1 MNTSPPDSPSRLIR
15 ESNNELLKKVV
26 GDAASAVKTE
36 EEKQKLQAFND
47 LIDSTIADLE
57 AEELLARVRSLR
69 PDGEVTPSP
78 SGGVK
83 RRRRHRKTRR
93 KKSKR
98 KTKRK
103 KTRRR

>member
-1 MNTSPPDSPSRLIR
+1 MSTSPPDSPGRLIR
-15 ESNNELLKKVV
+15 ETNNELLKKTV

-36 EEKQKLQAFND
+36 EERQQLQAFNK
-47 LIDSTIADLE
+47 LIDSTLADLE
-57 AEELLARVRSLR
+57 AEELLARVRSLP
-69 PDGEVTPSP
+69 PDTK
-78 SGGVK
+78 GGVK

-93 KKSKR
+93 KKSKH